1 MNMSR
6 TKRLGV
12 AAFIGITLLGAS
24 PAFAVDM
31 YMSNPAVVAK
41 SYGTNGA
48 IAVSDVKAD
57 SREVY
62 ANYHRKYTQNLE
74 LRNSNGN
81 GTTVTSALDTS
92 NPVTNL
98 QACVAVNFYP
108 DSCTGWWK

>member
-1 MNMSR
+1 MSMSK

-12 AAFIGITLLGAS
+12 AAFVGITLLGAS
-24 PAFAVDM
+24 PAFAADIRM
-31 YMSNPAVVAK
+31 FNDSVVAK
-41 SYGTNGA
+41 SYGANGA

-81 GTTVTSALDTS
+81 GTTVTSANDTA
-92 NPVTNL
+92 NPVINL
-98 QACVAVNFYP
+98 QACIAVNFYP
-108 DSCTGWWK
+108 DNCTDWWR